1 MTPLR
6 VLSGLCAA
14 AAARGSRSSGGGG
27 GAVAPWHRPPLAPP
41 AAAPPQVGQAS
52 RGAAARAI
60 AWSQH
65 VWQQVGA
72 LLGCAIWGLEIS
84 STSLAPCEG
93 RGRPLAGGWL
103 LLRCCIRCMLLLHAA
118 AAGCRCCPPVQRRIR
133 HENQVKLS
141 RQGCMWASTRLATQH
156 EMTSIQIK
164 IGDAPNH
171 RSRMI

>member
-27 GAVAPWHRPPLAPP
+27 GAVAPWHRLPLAPP

-72 LLGCAIWGLEIS
+72 LLGCAIWGIEIS

-103 LLRCCIRCMLLLHAA
+103 LLRCCVRCMLLLHAA
-118 AAGCRCCPPVQRRIR
+118 AAGWLPLLPARAAMGRSCTQAWPP
-133 HENQVKLS
+133 S
-141 RQGCMWASTRLATQH
+141 
-156 EMTSIQIK
+156 SIILG
-164 IGDAPNH
+164 I
-171 RSRMI
+171 IVF

>member
-27 GAVAPWHRPPLAPP
+27 GAVAPWHRLPLAPP

-93 RGRPLAGGWL
+93 RVDARWLAAGCWL
-103 LLRCCIRCMLLLHAA
+103 LLRCCIRCMLLAA
-118 AAGCRCCPPVQRRIR
+118 ACCCCWLPLLPARAAADPP
-133 HENQVKLS
+133 
-141 RQGCMWASTRLATQH
+141 
-156 EMTSIQIK
+156 
-164 IGDAPNH
+164 
-171 RSRMI
+171 